1 MHRRSRILWSFWLAA
16 LTAAAVADHGLGVAA
31 MDSKPSLFVNGETL
45 LGVASPTRGVDA
57 YLGIPFAAPPVGA
70 LRWQAPVE
78 FRGNGGRRQAKAFA
92 PACMQSPRILEWYR
106 GMAERFGASRD
117 VFADL
122 AVAEDCLY
130 LNVWAPRRM
139 AQPRA
144 AGLPVMVFVHGGS
157 NRSGWSFEP
166 NYHGHRLAARGVIVV
181 SIAYRLGV
189 FGFFSHPELA
199 AQPVSANFGL
209 HDQLAALRWVQRNV
223 AAFGGD
229 PQRVTVFGES
239 SGAGNIAALMLS
251 TASRGL
257 LQRAILQS
265 GGDFGWPRIRSLS
278 EEQTRG
284 LRLARALDAAA
295 PPDLAA
301 MRRLDAAQLLQTA
314 EQVFRDHYHAPVLDG
329 VIIRAQLDRQLDG
342 KLDGPGDAEAG
353 IRDAGIRDAGG
364 GWPLRQLLIGS
375 NTNEYYAAD
384 AGRGDATALERAV
397 ASAELLNTG
406 EVRTALASTADVARA
421 LDRLAT
427 AESMLCPAQW
437 LAAGVARSGRP
448 VWMYEFARVR
458 EGSAAA
464 ALRAYHGAE
473 LPYVFGTHDAWLPT
487 AAQDR
492 RLSERMMDAWVQF
505 ARTGSPQSSRL
516 PHWPRFEQPARSKV
530 LRWDAPTRLIASP
543 EPVLCRV
550 YRERLDASA
559 AQ

>member
-1 MHRRSRILWSFWLAA
+1 
-16 LTAAAVADHGLGVAA
+16 
-31 MDSKPSLFVNGETL
+31 MDSKPSLLVNGETL
-45 LGVASPTRGVDA
+45 LGVASPTQGVDA
-57 YLGIPFAAPPVGA
+57 YLGIPFAVPPVGA

-92 PACMQSPRILEWYR
+92 PACMQSMRILDWYR

-139 AQPRA
+139 APPRA
-144 AGLPVMVFVHGGS
+144 AGLPVMVFIHGGS

-189 FGFFSHPELA
+189 FGFFSHPQLA

-239 SGAGNIAALMLS
+239 SGAGNIAALMFAP
-251 TASRGL
+251 ASRGL

-278 EEQTRG
+278 AEQARG
-284 LRLARALDAAA
+284 LELARALDAAA
-295 PPDLAA
+295 PPDLEAL
-301 MRRLDAAQLLQTA
+301 RRVDAAQLLRTA

-329 VIIRAQLDRQLDG
+329 LIIRAQLASQLEAQVG
-342 KLDGPGDAEAG
+342 AEDAA
-353 IRDAGIRDAGG
+353 G
-364 GWPLRQLLIGS
+364 GWPLQQLLIGS

-384 AGRGDATALERAV
+384 AGQGDAMAVDRAV
-397 ASAELLNTG
+397 ANAELLNTG
-406 EVRTALASTADVARA
+406 EVRNVLASTADVALA

-458 EGSAAA
+458 EGRAAA

-487 AAQDR
+487 AAEDR
-492 RLSERMMDAWVQF
+492 ELSERMMDAWVQF

-516 PHWPRFEQPARSKV
+516 PHWPRFEQPGRSQV
-530 LRWDAPTRLIASP
+530 LRWDAPTRLIDSP

-550 YRERLDASA
+550 YRERLDARSA
-559 AQ
+559 Q